1 MIFNQ
6 FSKFSLLSIILTYE
20 VGSFLHILFFR
31 PEYEGWDNPFRAE
44 GEISH
49 DAELMLALWRQ
60 GNLSGNLKELLTQQ
74 KNPPD
79 KNKDIPDGNIRSTSK
94 DLSTEST
101 GLVNN
106 VNKNNNHKHVVNNVG
121 NGNGVYNNKS
131 SNGTASHIHGIAVNN
146 HRVPNYGG
154 TQVGGTTG
162 YNNKISSK
170 QYESDK
176 KKKPVECCSLM

>member
-1 MIFNQ
+1 M
-6 FSKFSLLSIILTYE
+6 
-20 VGSFLHILFFR
+20 V
-31 PEYEGWDNPFRAE
+31 
-44 GEISH
+44 
-49 DAELMLALWRQ
+49 ALWRQ

-79 KNKDIPDGNIRSTSK
+79 KNRDNLDGKITSTSK
-94 DLSTEST
+94 DLLTEST

-106 VNKNNNHKHVVNNVG
+106 NNNKHVVNNVG
-121 NGNGVYNNKS
+121 NGNGMYNNKS
-131 SNGTASHIHGIAVNN
+131 SNGTASYIHGTAANN

-154 TQVGGTTG
+154 TEVRGTTG

-170 QYESDK
+170 QSESDK

>member
-1 MIFNQ
+1 
-6 FSKFSLLSIILTYE
+6 
-20 VGSFLHILFFR
+20 
-31 PEYEGWDNPFRAE
+31 
-44 GEISH
+44 
-49 DAELMLALWRQ
+49 MLALWRQ

-79 KNKDIPDGNIRSTSK
+79 KNKDILDGNIRSTSK

-106 VNKNNNHKHVVNNVG
+106 FNNNNNNNKHVVNNVG

-131 SNGTASHIHGIAVNN
+131 SKGTASHIHGTAVNN

>member
-1 MIFNQ
+1 M
-6 FSKFSLLSIILTYE
+6 
-20 VGSFLHILFFR
+20 
-31 PEYEGWDNPFRAE
+31 
-44 GEISH
+44 
-49 DAELMLALWRQ
+49 ALWRQ

-79 KNKDIPDGNIRSTSK
+79 KNRDNLDGKITSTSK
-94 DLSTEST
+94 DLLTEST

-106 VNKNNNHKHVVNNVG
+106 NNKHVVNNVG
-121 NGNGVYNNKS
+121 NGNGMYNNKS
-131 SNGTASHIHGIAVNN
+131 SNGTASYIHGTAANN

-154 TQVGGTTG
+154 TEVRGTTG

-170 QYESDK
+170 QSESDK